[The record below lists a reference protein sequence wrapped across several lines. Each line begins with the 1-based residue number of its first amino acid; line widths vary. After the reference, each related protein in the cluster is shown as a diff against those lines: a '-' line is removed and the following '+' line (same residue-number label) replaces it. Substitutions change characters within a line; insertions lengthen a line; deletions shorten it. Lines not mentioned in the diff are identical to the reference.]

1 MYPSETQ
8 TVVFVESSSSNPDEL
23 EILQAHVSP
32 FVKMI
37 EKFQML
43 IYKLFPNSR
52 NWEYSVIEES
62 REMVRDVVVFPDIP
76 IVVLSGAQTSWLRR
90 KSLAQAGVA
99 LDGELA
105 ALTSSGRHVVT
116 VKSGHTLAWAQ
127 PELVIDAIR
136 TVITE
141 P

>member
-76 IVVLSGAQTSWLRR
+76 IVVLSGAQTS
-90 KSLAQAGVA
+90 
-99 LDGELA
+99 
-105 ALTSSGRHVVT
+105 
-116 VKSGHTLAWAQ
+116 
-127 PELVIDAIR
+127 
-136 TVITE
+136 
-141 P
+141 